1 MDVLVEALGVSK
13 VFRSARAGDVT
24 AIERIDLQVAD
35 GEFVSVLGPSGC
47 GKSTFLFM
55 VAGFEAPTGGR
66 ISVGGEPVTRPG
78 PDRGVVF
85 QEYALFPW
93 LTVLDNV
100 AYGLREQGMD
110 RREREE
116 IARRY
121 VAQVGLEG
129 FADRRPHELSGG
141 MRQRVALARVLA
153 IRPNILLMDEPFGAL
168 DEQTRFLQDALL
180 RIWERERKTVIFV
193 THSLEEAVFLSDRVV
208 VMTARPGRVK
218 EIVSID
224 LPRPRERTSE
234 DFNTIRRRLAKAP
247 QDEVLAAQ
255 RDWESDDEET
265 SRWKPLPRRTSICW
279 RIGAWSSSSPTPA
292 PTSRRW
298 STPSPG
304 ATPRAV
310 GAAAHRRSPRV
321 GRGGHGPRLLAG
333 LGPPQ
338 AVMVHVTVGTANAAC
353 GIITA
358 ARSQVP
364 LLLTAGRTPITE
376 EGLPGARDLYIH
388 WAQES
393 FDQAAMVR
401 EYVKWDYEL
410 RTPVQLEAVVD
421 RAFEVMLAEP
431 RGPVYLTLPRE
442 VLASGW
448 IR

>member
-1 MDVLVEALGVSK
+1 MDVLVDAHEVSK
-13 VFRSARAGDVT
+13 VFRSAGGTRGAGDVT

-66 ISVGGEPVTRPG
+66 ISVAGEPVTRPG

-153 IRPNILLMDEPFGAL
+153 IRPHILLMDEPFGAL
-168 DEQTRFLQDALL
+168 DEQTRFLLQEALL

-218 EIVSID
+218 EIVSVD

-234 DFNTIRRRLAKAP
+234 DFNTIRRRLAKAI

-255 RDWESDDEET
+255 RDW
-265 SRWKPLPRRTSICW
+265 
-279 RIGAWSSSSPTPA
+279 GSPA
-292 PTSRRW
+292 
-298 STPSPG
+298 
-304 ATPRAV
+304 
-310 GAAAHRRSPRV
+310 
-321 GRGGHGPRLLAG
+321 
-333 LGPPQ
+333 
-338 AVMVHVTVGTANAAC
+338 
-353 GIITA
+353 
-358 ARSQVP
+358 
-364 LLLTAGRTPITE
+364 
-376 EGLPGARDLYIH
+376 
-388 WAQES
+388 
-393 FDQAAMVR
+393 
-401 EYVKWDYEL
+401 
-410 RTPVQLEAVVD
+410 
-421 RAFEVMLAEP
+421 
-431 RGPVYLTLPRE
+431 
-442 VLASGW
+442 
-448 IR
+448 